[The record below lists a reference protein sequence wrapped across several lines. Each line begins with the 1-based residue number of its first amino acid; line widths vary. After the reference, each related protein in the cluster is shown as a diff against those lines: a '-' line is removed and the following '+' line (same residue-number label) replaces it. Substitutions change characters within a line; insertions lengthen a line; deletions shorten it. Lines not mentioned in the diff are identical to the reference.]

1 MAHAEHADQTV
12 SEQDAFLLAAIVASS
27 DDAIVSKDL
36 NGVIRSWNKAAENMF
51 GYTAEEAIG
60 RPIADL
66 IVPDDRQAEEAE
78 VLSRIRTGLSVE
90 RYETVRRRKDGS
102 TLDVSLTVSPIRNR
116 LGQVIGAS
124 KIARDITE
132 RKRLFSELE
141 RANRMKDEFL
151 ATLSHELRTP
161 LNAMLGYTRVLK
173 ERATDEQMQR
183 AAEVIERNSQTLAQM
198 VSDILDVSAVA
209 AGKIRLEIEVCDLLD
224 VVDAAI
230 AVVQTAADAKGV
242 TLVRDVPS
250 EPVEL
255 QADPRRLQ
263 QVLWNLLSNAVKF
276 TPGGGTVTIRVAVKA
291 ANVVV
296 TVTDTGIGIEPTFLP
311 LVFKRFSQAN
321 ERATRESGGIGLGL
335 ALVRHFLELHG
346 GTVRAQSEGLDR
358 GATFEVILP
367 RRARPVNR

>member
-242 TLVRDVPS
+242 TLVREVPS

-263 QVLWNLLSNAVKF
+263 QVFWNLLSNAVKF